1 MLEEKTEFQGPW
13 WQYPPLRNALLAGLI
28 SLSAFIFEHT
38 DIITET
44 TAIWMYWIS
53 IPLGGYIWAKEGV
66 EELVQEY
73 QVGVSM
79 LMIWATVG
87 AGYLGMWDEAAAL
100 VVLYGAAEGIEEYTY
115 SRTRN
120 AIRALLDLA
129 PKQARVIKD
138 SKEEIVPVESLKIGD
153 IFIILPGESIPND
166 GDIIEGKTSI
176 DESTV
181 TGESVPV
188 DKQVGDKVFA
198 ATLNAEAAITVKATK
213 VFADNTLS
221 RIIDLVEN
229 AQSQKGRAQEWMERF
244 GHKYSPLVLLSAL
257 ILVLLPLFFDLD
269 SAYWTEKSVIL
280 LVAAAP
286 CALIISLPIAMSA
299 GISGAG
305 KRGILIKGGA
315 HLEHLGIIKNIAFDK
330 TGTLTY
336 GKPVVTDVITFEGN
350 ELDFIS
356 MAAGLENYSAHP
368 LAKAIVNYAK
378 KQKIEAQEV
387 KNTRVLIGSGTQ
399 GDSGEERWYLG
410 SPELFREMGFDL
422 VGKMSSINALQS
434 EGKTVVLLGTVELII
449 GMIALQDVIRENAAQ
464 TIQKLHDMGIKTV
477 MLTGDNLHTAK
488 RIASDLGIDDVRA
501 SLKPDDKLSAIKE
514 LMKDAPTLMV
524 GDGINDAPALAQA
537 TCGVAMGAA
546 GTDAAIEAADIAL
559 MADDLGKL
567 VEAIEIGHKARKV
580 SRQNIVFALIVL
592 AILIPAGVGG
602 FITVAMAVLVHEA
615 SELLAVAN
623 GLRAG
628 SLAVHGKGKVLK
640 NSINDS

>member
-1 MLEEKTEFQGPW
+1 MLEEKNEFQGPW

-28 SLSAFIFEHT
+28 SLIAFIFEQTH
-38 DIITET
+38 IITEA

-66 EELVQEY
+66 EELAQEY

-79 LMIWATVG
+79 LMLWATVG

-138 SKEEIVPVESLKIGD
+138 SKEELVPVESLKIGD

-198 ATLNAEAAITVKATK
+198 ATLNGEAAITVKATK

-244 GHKYSPLVLLSAL
+244 GDKYSPLVLLSAL

-269 SAYWTEKSVIL
+269 SAYWTEKAVIL

-305 KRGILIKGGA
+305 KRGILVKGGA

-336 GKPVVTDVITFEGN
+336 GKPVVTDVVTFQGN

-368 LAKAIVNYAK
+368 LAKAIVNYAN

-387 KNTRVLIGSGTQ
+387 KNTRVLLGSGTR
-399 GDSGEERWYLG
+399 GDSGEETWYLG
-410 SPELFREMGFDL
+410 SPELFSEMGFDL
-422 VGKMSSINALQS
+422 EGKMSSINAFQS
-434 EGKTVVLLGTVELII
+434 EGKTVVLLGTAEQIV
-449 GMIALQDVIRENAAQ
+449 GMIALQDIIRKNAAH

-501 SLKPDDKLSAIKE
+501 SLKPDDKVSAIKE

-559 MADDLGKL
+559 MADDFGKL
-567 VEAIEIGHKARKV
+567 EEAIEIGRKARKV

-602 FITVAMAVLVHEA
+602 FITVTIAVLVHEA

-628 SLAVHGKGKVLK
+628 SLSLRKPLY
-640 NSINDS
+640 